1 MYDDDWVGKE
11 MSIEEKEAMEDIKR
25 KTVLNGVITLLSDI
39 YKYLQN
45 EQVSTTLLDIP
56 FELMKDVAEE
66 VLECGLDYDCYHLWD
81 LVYDVIHC
89 FTEEEALEEFGS
101 TEGLIHNPKYP
112 NLYIIMDY
120 QKDLN

>member
-11 MSIEEKEAMEDIKR
+11 MSIEEKEEMEDIKR
-25 KTVLNGVITLLSDI
+25 KTVLNGLTTLLSDI
-39 YKYLQN
+39 YKCLQN
-45 EQVSTTLLDIP
+45 EQVVTTLLDIP

-66 VLECGLDYDCYHLWD
+66 VLECGLDYNFYHLWD

-101 TEGLIHNPKYP
+101 TKGLIHNPKYP
-112 NLYIIMDY
+112 NLYIILDY

>member
-25 KTVLNGVITLLSDI
+25 KTVLNGVTTLLSDI

-45 EQVSTTLLDIP
+45 EHTLLDIP

-66 VLECGLDYDCYHLWD
+66 VLEECGLDYDCYHLWN

-112 NLYIIMDY
+112 NLYIILDY